1 MGNLDDDGA
10 SFEQSYAKSN
20 GSVKLAEAEAAT
32 PISNGHIPHARV
44 KESVVNG
51 QERKE
56 GEQDS
61 EEQLLLK
68 RLKFSAPAYTEI
80 RTPSGGLNLKV
91 SITIKKQAV
100 WRGK

>member
-20 GSVKLAEAEAAT
+20 GSAKLAEAAT

-44 KESVVNG
+44 EESVVNG

-91 SITIKKQAV
+91 SITTTKQVV
-100 WRGK
+100 WGGK